1 MHILYFH
8 QYFSTPDGAAGT
20 RSYEIAKALVASGHR
35 VTMICGSGKHLKID
49 GLRQVRDGEK
59 RGAVDGIDVI
69 QYELPYSNR
78 DSFIRRAITF
88 IRYALKS
95 IRVVFFLDYDLIYAT
110 STPLTAAIPGIA
122 AKLTM
127 RGKPFVFEVR
137 DLWPEL
143 PKAMGV
149 IRNPIVLMAM
159 SALEWLA
166 YRSADMCVG
175 LAPGIVAGI
184 RKRSSSLLPVEL
196 IPNSCDL
203 SLFRP
208 DVNPACIKGVAD
220 GTFVALFAGA
230 HGIANGLDAVL
241 DVAEELKRRGRGD
254 IKLVFIGDGNRKDAL
269 VERAEGSGLDNCVFL
284 DSVPKTSMPGLLVRA
299 DLGLMILDDVPAF
312 YNGTSPNKFF
322 DYISSGLPVL
332 INYPGW
338 LSELVVE
345 HECGLSVDPGVAV
358 AFADALESL
367 ADQPE
372 QLQRMGRS
380 ARDLGEMKFN
390 RVRLNEHLLKSL
402 TRFIP
407 NVNKCL

>member
-95 IRVVFFLDYDLIYAT
+95 IRVVLFLDYDLIYAT
-110 STPLTAAIPGIA
+110 STPLTAAIPGVA

-166 YRSADMCVG
+166 YRSANMCVG

-184 RKRSSSLLPVEL
+184 RKRSSSSLPVEL

-345 HECGLSVDPGVAV
+345 HECGVSVTPQDACT
-358 AFADALESL
+358 FADALERL
-367 ADQPE
+367 ADGDE
-372 QLQRMGRS
+372 DLATMAFR
-380 ARDLGEMKFN
+380 ARALAGSKFN
-390 RVRLNEHLLKSL
+390 RSALCDRLISLLEGFS
-402 TRFIP
+402 T
-407 NVNKCL
+407 V